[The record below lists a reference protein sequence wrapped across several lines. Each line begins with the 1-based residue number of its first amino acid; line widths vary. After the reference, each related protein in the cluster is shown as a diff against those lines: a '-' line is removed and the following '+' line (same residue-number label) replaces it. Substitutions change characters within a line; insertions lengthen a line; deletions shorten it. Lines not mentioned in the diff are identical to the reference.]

1 MIVGVTGFFGSGKD
15 SFADYL
21 VKEKKF
27 EHISLS
33 DMIRQE
39 ILKRKQNITRDRL
52 REVGN
57 ELRTKY
63 GSGVLAL
70 KAIKSMVPEK
80 NYVITS
86 IRAKAEVEVLKE
98 EKEFVLVFVDAPIE
112 VRFDRIHKRNR
123 ENDPKSIEELRDKE
137 DKEMNDKEG
146 GMQLAECRRMADVFI
161 KNNNTLVQFKNK
173 IDKLIDDL
181 KKKFPYIRPSWDEYF
196 LNIIK
201 VVGQRGTCDRG
212 RTGAILVKNHRILTT
227 GYVGSPPGLPHCD
240 EIGHL
245 FHVVEHTDG
254 VTRVHC
260 VRTIHA
266 EQNAIAQAAKHGV
279 NIDGATLYL
288 KMTPCNDCAK
298 LVIAAGIK
306 RVVCEKHY
314 HGSTLAVRMFKDAGV
329 ELTVLKNETEN
340 YEKMKTR

>member
-15 SFADYL
+15 SFAEYL
-21 VKEKKF
+21 VKKKNF

-39 ILKRKQNITRDRL
+39 ILKRKQKITRDKL

-80 NYVITS
+80 NYVVTS
-86 IRAKAEVEVLKE
+86 IRARAEVEVFKE
-98 EKEFVLVFVDAPIE
+98 EKEFVLVFVDSPIE
-112 VRFDRIHKRNR
+112 VRFKRIHLRNR
-123 ENDPKSIEELRDKE
+123 ENDPKTIEELREKE
-137 DKEMNDKEG
+137 EKEMNDKEG
-146 GMQLAECRRMADVFI
+146 GMQLAECRRIADIFI
-161 KNNNTLVQFKNK
+161 KNNSTLEEFYKK
-173 IDKLIDDL
+173 IDKLIENL

-196 LNIIK
+196 LNIVK
-201 VVGQRGTCDRG
+201 VIGQRGTCDRG
-212 RTGAILVKNHRILTT
+212 RTGAVLVKNNRILTT

-240 EIGHL
+240 EVGHL
-245 FHVVEHTDG
+245 FHIVEHTDG
-254 VTRVHC
+254 VSRVHC

-279 NIDGATLYL
+279 NIDGSTLYL

-298 LVIAAGIK
+298 LIIAAGIK
-306 RVVCEKHY
+306 RVVCERFY
-314 HGSTLAVRMFKDAGV
+314 HGSTLAVKMFKDTGV
-329 ELTVLKNETEN
+329 ELRVLKNEIEKYEN
-340 YEKMKTR
+340 MKK